1 MASHQIS
8 NQQRRP
14 AGVSQGPQSTQR
26 PITPTT
32 DFAKESQRDYGSL
45 SDVADQAPDYWTQ
58 GEDYMRELVR
68 DREGTAIMIALAAG
82 VGVGL
87 VIGASLGR
95 SHREPRSWRD
105 RLTAEGFGRRIME
118 RVESMIP
125 DALAE
130 HFGK

>member
-8 NQQRRP
+8 NQQRRQS
-14 AGVSQGPQSTQR
+14 GVSQGPQSAQR
-26 PITPTT
+26 PTATA
-32 DFAKESQRDYGSL
+32 DYAKESQRDYGSL
-45 SDVADQAPDYWTQ
+45 SDVAEQASDYWTQ

-68 DREGTAIMIALAAG
+68 DREGTAIMVALAAG

-95 SHREPRSWRD
+95 SHREPRSWRE
-105 RLTAEGFGRRIME
+105 RLAAEGFGRRIMDRIE
-118 RVESMIP
+118 GMIP

-130 HFGK
+130 HFAK